1 MNKDDLKA
9 AIENRTNAA
18 ASVKSR
24 EVERQEINSHVSDF
38 IARGGNIEV
47 VGITKPAPP
56 NAANFTIYPSRK

>member
-1 MNKDDLKA
+1 MNKDDIKA
-9 AIENRTNAA
+9 VIGNRTNAA

-24 EVERQEINSHVSDF
+24 EVGRQEIEGHTDEF
-38 IARGGNIEV
+38 LARGGKIEV